1 MDAKNKQPESKE
13 QIEPLK
19 AGRYCLIIGEYS
31 MKTKRNISYPILKV
45 HSRGK
50 EPRYWNVE
58 KQKWV
63 GPMGFGVR

>member
-50 EPRYWNVE
+50 EASLLECRKTE
-58 KQKWV
+58 
-63 GPMGFGVR
+63 MGRTDGFWS